1 MRSEAAAATVPHQ
14 EAENVDY
21 RGVIGSLLFL
31 ALFLFV
37 AISLNPFYDLTVLSS
52 ASITTDNSSKLN
64 QILFIALPF
73 GAFFC
78 GLATSMRGT
87 FLQPRWLLLALFLW
101 LVFISLLSNHAF
113 NSLKALFVTSLVVL
127 GANAALL
134 LPRSEKHFA
143 KLLAIVALICIGL
156 CYYGIRFLPFYSIHS
171 AADVAEPMHA
181 GLWRGYFPH
190 KNNAAAAM
198 VLFAFCGIF
207 IMRTWSRIVGLLI
220 VVGAAWFLM
229 HTGGKTASAMLPAIL
244 LVGWLFENIPF
255 LRLPLSF
262 LGVAA
267 LNLFAVGSSLNPSL
281 SQFVASMGI
290 DATFTNRSDIW
301 KLAFNAISEFPM
313 TGFGLKSFWR
323 TTEMVYGGEGLETW
337 AIQASHAHNS
347 YVEILLIGGIPALVL
362 SLIWFFAVP
371 LRSFAKITR
380 EGRKLTHA
388 GRLYLRIWLYMIF
401 TVCLESLFLE
411 SSAGYIIGWFLF
423 CMALFGIRYEAN
435 AVHMEEPTSSK
446 PAPPKPTSPK
456 KEALR
461 A

>member
-1 MRSEAAAATVPHQ
+1 MRSPAAAAIPIQ
-14 EAENVDY
+14 ETTRADY
-21 RGVIGSLLFL
+21 RGVIGSLLFI

-52 ASITTDNSSKLN
+52 ASITTDNSNKFN
-64 QILFIALPF
+64 QLLFILLPF
-73 GAFFC
+73 GALGC
-78 GLATSMRGT
+78 GLATPMRGT
-87 FLQPRWLLLALFLW
+87 FLQPRWLLSLLFLW
-101 LVFISLLSNHAF
+101 LVFVSLVSNHSF
-113 NSLKALFVTSLVVL
+113 NSLKALFVTSLIVL
-127 GANAALL
+127 GANAILL

-143 KLLAIVALICIGL
+143 KLLAVGTLACIGL
-156 CYYGIRFLPFYSIHS
+156 AYYGIKFLPFYSIHS

-198 VLFAFCGIF
+198 VLFSFCGIF
-207 IMRTWSRIVGLLI
+207 IFRTWSRIVGLVIL
-220 VVGAAWFLM
+220 ASATFFLM
-229 HTGGKTASAMLPAIL
+229 HTGGKTASAMLPAII
-244 LVGWLFENIPF
+244 LVGWVFEKIPF
-255 LRLPLSF
+255 LRMPLSF

-281 SQFVASMGI
+281 SEIVTNMGI

-323 TTEMVYGGEGLETW
+323 TTEMVYGGQGLETW

-380 EGRKLTHA
+380 EGRKLTHT
-388 GRLYLRIWLYMIF
+388 GRLFLRIWLYMIF
-401 TVCLESLFLE
+401 TVCLESLFYE

-435 AVHMEEPTSSK
+435 AAHMEEP
-446 PAPPKPTSPK
+446 ASPK
-456 KEALR
+456 REIAR